1 MLKSAL
7 ITAATALAISAGAL
21 GASSASA
28 DTVRGPAPVQVDYRD
43 GQWNRGGNP
52 GWNGN
57 RWHGERHVRG
67 PVRVCKPILR
77 TVRVRGYNGWHFKR
91 IVVGERCH
99 FVRRGW

>member
-7 ITAATALAISAGAL
+7 ITAATAVAITAGVF
-21 GASSASA
+21 GVSSASA
-28 DTVRGPAPVQVDYRD
+28 EPYRAPAPVQVDQRD
-43 GQWNRGGNP
+43 WQGHRGP

-57 RWHGERHVRG
+57 QWHGERHVRG

-77 TVRVRGYNGWHFKR
+77 TVKVRGYNGWHSKR
-91 IVVGERCH
+91 VVVGERCH